1 MVRREPPFRIGS
13 YAGIVADVAHS
24 QWLWATIVILAML
37 LVVMPW
43 RPGMPAQNLDA
54 AWVLTLVHAFDAR
67 LQWGPDLTFVYGPLG
82 FVQLGIYSPHSYA
95 WTMSI
100 SAFVLTLLG
109 LLYFRL
115 LRRVPFVLGAA
126 TIAIILSAGSVW
138 REAIYGSAAIV
149 VGLTLCEPE
158 AGELEYL
165 ALALLCGPISMMKFS
180 YFISISAVYLI
191 ATAYRALR
199 WRQYPLPMALW
210 MIAALAAYL
219 ISGQHLSS
227 LPEFLRSSFD
237 MSAGY
242 GEAMQTFGSHG
253 DVYRFALMA
262 GALVVILA
270 LNEYQ
275 RDGAWALFPIAI
287 IAMVVLVIA
296 KDGFVRHDDGHQR
309 VAVPL
314 LLTTVALCC
323 AWTARRWVNNAAVA
337 LLAVTFAIFETTMPG
352 NLLADAR
359 GNATAIHQML
369 KGSANLT
376 AQYQYHLASIR
387 TAWPLPVVSG
397 DADIYSFG
405 QSALIASGNRVR
417 MRPQFQSLTAYTR
430 YLIERNVDFLRS
442 PAAPSTIFFDVQ
454 PIDHRLVAFED
465 GASWPELLTRYDIT
479 DDTHQF
485 LRLDRRSTPRTYTM
499 APLLQ
504 RTIRLGEELQIYKPG
519 DSLIW
524 ARIDL
529 RKTLLGKLLTMASKA
544 PLLMLDVTMR
554 DGTMREFRIL
564 PAAAA
569 EGFLLSPIVTSR
581 IDFAAL
587 GLPELRSYLA
597 KWQVVSI
604 RVDPRPFARLSY
616 RDEVP
621 ITLEQLE
628 LRGASPTLPSS
639 LSAAVRDFESTRRY

>member
-1 MVRREPPFRIGS
+1 
-13 YAGIVADVAHS
+13 
-24 QWLWATIVILAML
+24 ML

-54 AWVLTLVHAFDAR
+54 AWVLTLVHAFDTR

-82 FVQLGIYSPHSYA
+82 FVQLGIYSPASYP

-100 SAFVLTLLG
+100 SAFTLALLG

-115 LRRVPFVLGAA
+115 LRRVPFILGAP
-126 TIAIILSAGSVW
+126 IMVIILSAATVW
-138 REAIYGSAAIV
+138 REAVYGSAAIV
-149 VGLTLCEPE
+149 VGLTLCERE
-158 AGELEYL
+158 AGLSEYV
-165 ALALLCGPISMMKFS
+165 ALALLCGPVSIMKFS

-199 WRQYPLPMALW
+199 WRRYPLPMALC
-210 MIAALAAYL
+210 IAAALAAYL

-242 GEAMQTFGSHG
+242 GEAMQTFGAYL
-253 DVYRFALMA
+253 DIYRFALMA
-262 GALVVILA
+262 GALALILIY
-270 LNEYQ
+270 NEYQ
-275 RDGAWALFPIAI
+275 HDGAWALFPAGI
-287 IAMVVLVIA
+287 ILFVVMVIA

-314 LLTTVALCC
+314 LLTTIALCC
-323 AWTARRWVNNAAVA
+323 AWTSRRRTNFAAVA
-337 LLAVTFAIFETTMPG
+337 LLAAIFAIFETTMPG
-352 NLLADAR
+352 NLFAEAR
-359 GNATAIHQML
+359 SNATAIHQLML
-369 KGSANLT
+369 GGTANLK
-376 AQYQYHLASIR
+376 AQYGNQLAAIR
-387 TAWPLPVVSG
+387 SSWPLPAVTG
-397 DADIYSFG
+397 DTDIYSFG
-405 QSALIASGNRVR
+405 QSALIASGNRVH

-430 YLIERNVDFLRS
+430 YQIERNVDFLKS
-442 PAAPSTIFFDVQ
+442 PSAPATIFFDVQ
-454 PIDHRLVAFED
+454 PIDYRFPAFED

-479 DDTHQF
+479 ADTHQY

-499 APLLQ
+499 APLLRRSIQ
-504 RTIRLGEELQIYKPG
+504 LGEELRIDKPG

-529 RKTLLGKLLTMASKA
+529 RKTLFGKLLTMASKA
-544 PLLMLDVTMR
+544 PLLMLDVTLR
-554 DGTMREFRIL
+554 DGTTRHFRIL

-581 IDFAAL
+581 IDFLAL
-587 GLPELRSYLA
+587 GSPELRSYLA

-604 RVDPRPFARLSY
+604 RIDPRPFARLSY
-616 RDEVP
+616 RDEVLVT
-621 ITLEQLE
+621 IEKLE
-628 LRGASPTLPSS
+628 LNGAAPMLPVS
-639 LSAAVRDFESTRRY
+639 LGTEVRDFESGRRY